1 MCVPIKQNPQ
11 DYAVHS
17 IFEDTILMYH
27 KFRKNQA
34 YKKWFF
40 QTRQTWPTYCKT
52 WICQKKYL
60 ISNNLLFYHFFAE
73 NSLKNPGFVN
83 ILSPYKWNLKKQG
96 FFQDDQNRIY
106 FLQLQ

>member
-34 YKKWFF
+34 NKKMILSDSSDLSDLLIAKHGFVKKI
-40 QTRQTWPTYCKT
+40 P
-52 WICQKKYL
+52 CQKQSF
-60 ISNNLLFYHFFAE
+60 IFSFFC
-73 NSLKNPGFVN
+73 
-83 ILSPYKWNLKKQG
+83 
-96 FFQDDQNRIY
+96 
-106 FLQLQ
+106 

>member
-34 YKKWFF
+34 YKKWFY
-40 QTRQTWPTYCKT
+40 QTRLTSLTYLLQNT
-52 WICQKKYL
+52 DLSKKYL
-60 ISNNLLFYHFFAE
+60 ISNNLLFSHFFAE

-83 ILSPYKWNLKKQG
+83 ILSPY
-96 FFQDDQNRIY
+96 
-106 FLQLQ
+106 